1 MPKPRDQKMRVM
13 RMHVVDKDGY
23 LNKTPHAS
31 KSPKAGAAVANK
43 LPPTAAATGVAVKAE
58 ETEVRESGAEVG
70 AEVRS
75 EVEKKDAKEGRP
87 DGEESSAAAAGEAA
101 PAKPEE
107 GEGKADNAG
116 RPADVEGR
124 DADEQPEERVT
135 LVGLVIPE
143 AAVTHIVT

>member
-31 KSPKAGAAVANK
+31 KSPKAGAAVA
-43 LPPTAAATGVAVKAE
+43 
-58 ETEVRESGAEVG
+58 EVRESGAEVG